1 MLKPSAARHDEYTP
15 GEAIQ
20 GISSRPGE
28 LLMKGKNINIEKI
41 ASRRQADPKSANEDI
56 SNENHIENIS
66 CSSKIEA
73 VDEGK
78 DIKKRTH
85 MTHKLDQWSS
95 TPFGLNGFMESMEN
109 AAFTSPC
116 NRTGVHFGGA
126 VQNARTHNA
135 PPLAGA
141 LGLRNGR
148 WISANYQTK

>member
-1 MLKPSAARHDEYTP
+1 MHQCIYEWR
-15 GEAIQ
+15 
-20 GISSRPGE
+20 
-28 LLMKGKNINIEKI
+28 KNI
-41 ASRRQADPKSANEDI
+41 
-56 SNENHIENIS
+56 
-66 CSSKIEA
+66 
-73 VDEGK
+73 
-78 DIKKRTH
+78 KKHTH
-85 MTHKLDQWSS
+85 TTCKHSQWPS

-135 PPLAGA
+135 PPLASA